1 MTNKQL
7 YFLCGTI
14 AFSARVIANSL
25 NLSIFA
31 LACFIFAV
39 PEKNL

>member
-14 AFSARVIANSL
+14 AFSAGVIANSL
-25 NLSIFA
+25 ILLIFA
-31 LACFIFAV
+31 LACFIFV
-39 PEKNL
+39 VREKKL